1 MKRTK
6 DTPALAE
13 RFPALRRLEAR
24 GVARQIP
31 FIQQLS
37 ATECGAACLAM
48 VLASYGK
55 HVPLSDVR
63 DMTGVNRD
71 GVSARAL
78 VQTARWYGLRGRG
91 VRLELE
97 ALPYLDKGTIL
108 HWEFAHFVVF
118 K

>member
-1 MKRTK
+1 MEKMTVSQ
-6 DTPALAE
+6 ALVD
-13 RFPALRRLEAR
+13 RFPALRKLATP
-24 GVARQIP
+24 GAARQIP

-48 VLASYGK
+48 VLAFHGK

-71 GVSARAL
+71 GVSARIL

-97 ALPYLDKGTIL
+97 ACLTP
-108 HWEFAHFVVF
+108 H
-118 K
+118 